1 MAPRHKITDELNVSK
16 QDALIVE
23 IINGRSFADVGRQLA
38 ISDTSVRRWWK
49 TVPDDRRIL
58 VAARAKQAAELAE
71 KREAADMI
79 VSDGDD
85 IDNDLRWLVKRLRKS
100 IEAVG
105 ADDDKLLELAQ
116 MREMRQQLM
125 DLGKVRG
132 MFNNKIDV
140 SINLA
145 SSPQFILLRQIIL
158 TVLDRHPEAKAD
170 FLVEMN
176 QMQVLDHAR
185 Q

>member
-1 MAPRHKITDELNVSK
+1 MAPRHKIDDELNESK
-16 QDALIVE
+16 QNALIVE

-38 ISDTSVRRWWK
+38 ISDTSVRRWWA
-49 TVPDDRRIL
+49 TVPDDRRLL

-85 IDNDLRWLVKRLRKS
+85 IDNDLRWLVKRLRKT
-100 IEAVG
+100 IEATEG
-105 ADDDKLLELAQ
+105 DDDKLLELAQ
-116 MREMRQQLM
+116 MREMRMQLM
-125 DLGKVRG
+125 DIGKVRG

-170 FLVEMN
+170 FLAEMGHL
-176 QMQVLDHAR
+176 QVLEHAR